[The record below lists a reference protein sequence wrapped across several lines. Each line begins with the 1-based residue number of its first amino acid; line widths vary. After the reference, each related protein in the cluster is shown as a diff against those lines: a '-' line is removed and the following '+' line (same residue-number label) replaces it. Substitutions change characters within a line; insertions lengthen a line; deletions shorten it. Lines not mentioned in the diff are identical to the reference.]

1 MLIYFGY
8 RVQSRRLSDAR
19 IATSW
24 PSVEAQVIS
33 SKISEVDASTDSAF
47 STRLSVR
54 AKFSYT
60 LNGDLIY
67 GDYVGTWY
75 RNDYRNWN
83 ELLKP
88 GSRLLIRVSPAAP
101 ETVSLVDYNGIR

>member
-8 RVQSRRLSDAR
+8 RVQIRRQSDAR
-19 IATSW
+19 LATSW

-33 SKISEVDASTDSAF
+33 SKISEVNASDDVSF

-54 AKFSYT
+54 AKFSYV
-60 LNGDLIY
+60 LNGDLKY
-67 GDYVGTWY
+67 GDYVGS
-75 RNDYRNWN
+75 WN
-83 ELLKP
+83 RIGHRDWSELLKP
-88 GSRLLIRVSPAAP
+88 GSRLLIRVSPDAP